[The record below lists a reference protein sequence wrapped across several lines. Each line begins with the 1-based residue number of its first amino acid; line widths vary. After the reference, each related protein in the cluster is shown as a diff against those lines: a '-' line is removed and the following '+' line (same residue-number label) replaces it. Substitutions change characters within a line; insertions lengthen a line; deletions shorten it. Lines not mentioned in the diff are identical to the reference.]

1 MDPKTKSKLLATLE
15 RDDIYYTK
23 CFQLGMVS
31 EIYILGGLVTL
42 CHRGTV
48 TKSRQVT
55 LRRDQYKPKKVQ
67 SYLSKS
73 KFKFVDLTSIFSNLE

>member
-23 CFQLGMVS
+23 CFQLGTVS
-31 EIYILGGLVTL
+31 RGCLVTL
-42 CHRGTV
+42 YHRGTV

-55 LRRDQYKPKKVQ
+55 LRRKTKK
-67 SYLSKS
+67 
-73 KFKFVDLTSIFSNLE
+73 KFKVIFQNQNLNLLT